1 MSETHVHGIDEA
13 NMERRTFLKVIDDG
27 SGPFGCCGY
36 VRLCAECC

>member
-13 NMERRTFLKVIDDG
+13 NMDVPERIYDG
-27 SGPFGCCGY
+27 SGPFGCRGY